1 MLEKL
6 IRGHHAPRCLLAA
19 QPRRL
24 KRPKNWTSPIEEEW
38 PLEIAQPLPWSCV
51 PEDPPPRPVGL
62 GGPLRRY
69 PV

>member
-24 KRPKNWTSPIEEEW
+24 KRPLGWTSSIEEEW
-38 PLEIAQPLPWSCV
+38 PLEVAQPLPWSCV
-51 PEDPPPRPVGL
+51 PEEPLGPPVGKNS
-62 GGPLRRY
+62 PI
-69 PV
+69 P